1 MFNVP
6 TGQLPTPTRPR
17 PWLLAAALALACLLL
32 APFAVTPIP
41 PLLDYPDHIAEMFVI
56 AHAPS
61 DPILSKVYSI
71 KWTVVANSGVEL
83 LMPPLLH
90 WLPLWPTGK
99 LFLALALLLPVAGAA
114 AFSRAVFGQWSA
126 WPLAG
131 GLVAYNTLFLL
142 GFMNFLIGI
151 GLAFLMASAWV
162 RYRARAPAAT
172 ILATAAAAVALFFV
186 HLFGLFLFALLI
198 GAHELV
204 ALVGPPGRRWP
215 GLAACLRRLLPD
227 GLVFVAPA
235 WLLLGSTLAGTDSP
249 TIRLPLNVKAGELA
263 YPFLTY
269 FQTPERILALAVLAL
284 MAALLLRRRALVSAQ
299 AAIALGALL
308 AVWPF
313 VPHVFKATGYID
325 ARFPIMM
332 GFLLFAGFTPVHL
345 PRRFAAGLFA
355 AVALV
360 SVIRVGAVAQVWAG
374 HNQDLAELQRL
385 LAHIE
390 PGSQV
395 LAVDVPDGQLY
406 PYWRSHR
413 RNWVTAA
420 YIKTY
425 YHDPALLI
433 PGRHAFWPRL
443 FTGLGKQPVV
453 VNLAFA
459 GLTAPEGEL
468 PDYHELARDMP
479 SDAALADAP
488 YLADWQRKFGY
499 VLVMAAGAAGD
510 LAALRPDR
518 LDLVEQT
525 EFAALFRVR
534 PPNAGPEAPPPVAP
548 PAGPT
553 L

>member
-1 MFNVP
+1 MQTSGTP
-6 TGQLPTPTRPR
+6 PSPSLPRW
-17 PWLLAAALALACLLL
+17 WLAAAALALVCLLL
-32 APFAVTPIP
+32 VPFAVTPIP
-41 PLLDYPDHIAEMFVI
+41 PLLDYPDHVAEMFVI
-56 AHAPS
+56 ARAPF
-61 DPILSKVYSI
+61 DPILARVYSI
-71 KWTVVANSGVEL
+71 HWTVVANSGVEL
-83 LMPPLLH
+83 LMPPLLG

-99 LFLALALLLPVAGAA
+99 LFLAVALLLPMAGSAA
-114 AFSRAVFGQWSA
+114 YSRAVFGRWSA

-131 GLVAYNTLFLL
+131 GLVAYNILFLL

-151 GLAFLMASAWV
+151 GLAFCFASGWV
-162 RYRARAPAAT
+162 RCRGPRPVAT
-172 ILATAAAAVALFFV
+172 LLATAVAAVILFFV

-204 ALVGPPGRRWP
+204 ALVGPPRRHWP
-215 GLAACLRRLLPD
+215 GVAAGLRRLLPD
-227 GLVFVAPA
+227 GLVFLVPA

-249 TIRLPLNVKAGELA
+249 TLRLPLKNKLGELA

-269 FQTPERILALAVLAL
+269 FQTPERILTLAVLAL
-284 MAALLLRRRALVSAQ
+284 MAALLLRRRAVVSAQ
-299 AAIALGALL
+299 AAIVLGLLL
-308 AVWPF
+308 AIWPF

-332 GFLLFAGFTPVHL
+332 GFLLFAGFAPVQL
-345 PRRFAAGLFA
+345 PRRFAVGLFA
-355 AVALV
+355 AMALV
-360 SVIRVGAVAQVWAG
+360 TALRVGAVAQVWAG
-374 HNQDLAELQRL
+374 HDQDLAELHRL
-385 LAHIE
+385 LAHVE

-395 LAVDVPDGQLY
+395 LAVDVPDEQLY
-406 PYWRSHR
+406 PYWLSHR

-433 PGRHAFWPRL
+433 PERDAFWPRL

-453 VNLAFA
+453 VNPAFA
-459 GLTAPEGEL
+459 GFTAPEGEL
-468 PDYHELARDMP
+468 PDYHELTRDVP
-479 SDAALADAP
+479 SEAALADAP
-488 YLADWQRKFGY
+488 YLAEWQQKFDY

-534 PPNAGPEAPPPVAP
+534 RPGAGPGAPPPVAP